1 MIRIFTI
8 IAFLFVTHAWANEV
22 DGNSFYCKGLK
33 NTRENSAM
41 IFKNGKVVMYDDVGK
56 FNEYYYTARD
66 TSVIWFENKYQSYT
80 ISRISL
86 ELKHWNDE
94 APSEY
99 ATWQCEFM
107 EINKARSLASH
118 PSKQKN

>member
-8 IAFLFVTHAWANEV
+8 IAFMFVTHAWANEV
-22 DGNSFYCKGLK
+22 DGNSFYCKGHK
-33 NTRENSAM
+33 NTRENGAM
-41 IFKNGKVVMYDDVGK
+41 IFKNGKVVMYDYVGK
-56 FNEYYYTARD
+56 LNEYYYTARD

-107 EINKARSLASH
+107 EINKARRLASE

>member
-1 MIRIFTI
+1 MTRILTI
-8 IAFLFVTHAWANEV
+8 IAFVFVTHAWGSEV
-22 DGNSFYCKGLK
+22 DGNSFYCNGLK
-33 NTRENSAM
+33 NTQENSAM
-41 IFKNGKVVMYDDVGK
+41 IFQNGKVLMYDNVGK
-56 FNEYYYTARD
+56 LNEYYYTARD

-86 ELKHWNDE
+86 ELKLWNDE

-107 EINKARSLASH
+107 EINKARRLASE
-118 PSKQKN
+118 PSKPKN

>member
-1 MIRIFTI
+1 MTRIFTI
-8 IAFLFVTHAWANEV
+8 IAFLFVTNAWANEV

-33 NTRENSAM
+33 NTRENAAM
-41 IFKNGKVVMYDDVGK
+41 IFKNGKVVMYDNVGK
-56 FNEYYYTARD
+56 LNEYYYTARD

-94 APSEY
+94 APLEY

-107 EINKARSLASH
+107 EINEARRLASE

>member
-8 IAFLFVTHAWANEV
+8 IAFLLVTQAWANEV

-33 NTRENSAM
+33 NTRENGAM

-56 FNEYYYTARD
+56 LNEYYYTARD

-107 EINKARSLASH
+107 EINKARRLASE

>member
-1 MIRIFTI
+1 MTRILTI

-33 NTRENSAM
+33 NTRENGAI
-41 IFKNGKVVMYDDVGK
+41 IFQNGKVVMYDNVGK
-56 FNEYYYTARD
+56 SNEYYYTARD

-86 ELKHWNDE
+86 ELKLWNDE

-107 EINKARSLASH
+107 EINKARRLAIVVFE
-118 PSKQKN
+118 QKN

>member
-1 MIRIFTI
+1 MTRIFTI
-8 IAFLFVTHAWANEV
+8 IAFLFVTNAWANEV
-22 DGNSFYCKGLK
+22 DGNSFYCTGLK
-33 NTRENSAM
+33 NTRENGAM
-41 IFKNGKVVMYDDVGK
+41 IFKNGKVVMYDNVGK
-56 FNEYYYTARD
+56 LNEYYYTARD

-99 ATWQCEFM
+99 TTWQCEFM
-107 EINKARSLASH
+107 EINKARRLASE